1 MPRTE
6 AEMISKAPVK
16 VKLGETE
23 YSIPVLTI
31 LPSREWRIKL
41 NQELGEVVDSFQSVG
56 SIDSEAFGRGLASA
70 LLHFPEKMA
79 KLIFEYAG
87 DSLPKDEILAAAT
100 EEQIGTA
107 FSRIME
113 VAFPLVPLQMAIR
126 AARITAL
133 PATAKSSN

>member
-16 VKLGETE
+16 VKLGAKD
-23 YSIPVLTI
+23 YDIPVLTI

-41 NQELGEVVDSFQSVG
+41 NEAMA
-56 SIDSEAFGRGLASA
+56 SILASFDFTEHADAENLGHGLTSA
-70 LLHFPEKMA
+70 LIRFPEKMA
-79 KLIFEYAG
+79 DLIFAYAG
-87 DSLPKDEILAAAT
+87 DVLPKDEILATAS

-113 VAFPLVPLQMAIR
+113 VAFPLVPLKMAMK
-126 AARITAL
+126 AAQQVRP
-133 PATAKSSN
+133 PATAKYTN